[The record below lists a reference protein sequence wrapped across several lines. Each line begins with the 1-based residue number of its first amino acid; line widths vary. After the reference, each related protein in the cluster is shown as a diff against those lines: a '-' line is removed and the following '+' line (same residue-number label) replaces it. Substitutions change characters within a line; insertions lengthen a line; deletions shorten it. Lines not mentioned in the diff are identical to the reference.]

1 MTCDHQPLPEFP
13 QFSTANTP
21 SSVLIRAAASTRALT
36 DFSEI
41 FTRAF
46 KTHSADLM
54 MLFVTLFGSI
64 VMPRSGKSNSA
75 GGGLK
80 SP

>member
-1 MTCDHQPLPEFP
+1 M
-13 QFSTANTP
+13 P
-21 SSVLIRAAASTRALT
+21 SSVLIRALASTRAVI
-36 DFSEI
+36 DFSGI

-46 KTHSADLM
+46 RTHSADLM
-54 MLFVTLFGSI
+54 MLFVTFSGSI
-64 VMPRSGKSNSA
+64 VMPRSGKPSSV